1 MNTRKTIVEIR
12 KTLRKMFWEH
22 WDPIG
27 VNNDPHAVG
36 EYDSYADEVTS
47 FIINSRV
54 VDESK
59 IQKYLRCVMY
69 DHMGLS
75 FSAELENTTE
85 QFEKKLISFWKKI
98 KEQT

>member
-1 MNTRKTIVEIR
+1 MNTRKTIVEIQ

-27 VNNDPHAVG
+27 VNYDPHAAG

-54 VDESK
+54 VDELK
-59 IQKYLRCVMY
+59 IQKYLRCVY
-69 DHMGLS
+69 V
-75 FSAELENTTE
+75 
-85 QFEKKLISFWKKI
+85 
-98 KEQT
+98 